1 MIIIEYCT
9 KRSKE
14 INQKQ
19 QALIQNITKEKS
31 KIKRNADAINKHQ
44 QDLQD
49 IENYKITGTIIRS
62 KEKIFLNEQKPTKF
76 FYAQEKQK
84 QIKKPIQKLIDKEE
98 NVLQNNEEILNECKN
113 FY

>member
-31 KIKRNADAINKHQ
+31 KIHPNTDIINKHQ

-49 IENYKITGTIIRS
+49 IQNYKIRGTIIRT
-62 KEKIFLNEQKPTKF
+62 KEKNILNEEKPTKF

-84 QIKKPIQKLIDKEE
+84 QS
-98 NVLQNNEEILNECKN
+98 
-113 FY
+113 